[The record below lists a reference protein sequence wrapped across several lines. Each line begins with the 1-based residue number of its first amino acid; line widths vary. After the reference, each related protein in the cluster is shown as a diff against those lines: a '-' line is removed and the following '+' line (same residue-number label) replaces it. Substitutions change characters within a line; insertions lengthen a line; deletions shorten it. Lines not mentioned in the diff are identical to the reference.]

1 MIGVWGVSPPVHGV
15 VPLKVN
21 GETLFTH
28 STWFSEKQYN
38 GWISVPTENKNLALY
53 SSLSTVAFFGI
64 VFRNSSIVKTA
75 FSSLSKLAAM
85 TTGSVVVSYLGWY
98 GYFQAT

>member
-64 VFRNSSIVKTA
+64 VPITVVR
-75 FSSLSKLAAM
+75 SLGTLPSLKQPSA
-85 TTGSVVVSYLGWY
+85 V
-98 GYFQAT
+98 